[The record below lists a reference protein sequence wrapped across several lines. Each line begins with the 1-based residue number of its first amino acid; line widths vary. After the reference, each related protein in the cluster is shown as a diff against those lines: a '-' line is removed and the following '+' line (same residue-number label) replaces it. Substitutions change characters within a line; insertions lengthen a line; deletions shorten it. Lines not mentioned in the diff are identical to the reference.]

1 MKLLEP
7 KYRRLMRALAIPA
20 ILIFVL
26 SVIAMV
32 TGRMALSYEGIA
44 ADDAGRLYLGRGGK
58 IEVYEAGQKVS
69 AITPHVD
76 KSFLFTVRDGQL
88 LLSTGKT
95 VVTLDL
101 QGNEVEQQADED
113 GALYKE
119 LKAQR
124 RSFTAA
130 DGTVYTL
137 RHEMLAAQVVTD
149 SGSVVFSEPGWANV
163 LKPLLALAGLYVI
176 FAAGSLCH
184 AGGHR
189 PSGSGVKNGRF
200 FCRHVLT
207 KTYLCAMMTLQ
218 SKGCWCKPAEIQ
230 RIAAVIP
237 RT

>member
-1 MKLLEP
+1 
-7 KYRRLMRALAIPA
+7 
-20 ILIFVL
+20 
-26 SVIAMV
+26 MV

-69 AITPHVD
+69 TITPHVD

-88 LLSTGKT
+88 LLSTGKN
-95 VVTLDL
+95 VAALDL

-149 SGSVVFSEPGWANV
+149 SGSVVFHEPGWANV

-176 FAAGSLCH
+176 FAAGYIALDRF
-184 AGGHR
+184 ATLEATGHLDQ
-189 PSGSGVKNGRF
+189 V
-200 FCRHVLT
+200 
-207 KTYLCAMMTLQ
+207 
-218 SKGCWCKPAEIQ
+218 
-230 RIAAVIP
+230 
-237 RT
+237 

>member
-1 MKLLEP
+1 
-7 KYRRLMRALAIPA
+7 
-20 ILIFVL
+20 
-26 SVIAMV
+26 MV

-76 KSFLFTVRDGQL
+76 KSFLFTVREGQL

-101 QGNEVEQQADED
+101 QGNEVEQQTDED

-124 RSFTAA
+124 RSFAAA
-130 DGTVYTL
+130 DGTAYTL

-149 SGSVVFSEPGWANV
+149 SGSVVFHEPGWANV

-176 FAAGSLCH
+176 FAAGYIVLDRF
-184 AGGHR
+184 ATLEATGHLDQ
-189 PSGSGVKNGRF
+189 V
-200 FCRHVLT
+200 
-207 KTYLCAMMTLQ
+207 
-218 SKGCWCKPAEIQ
+218 
-230 RIAAVIP
+230 
-237 RT
+237 

>member
-20 ILIFVL
+20 ILIFLL

-69 AITPHVD
+69 TITPHVD

-95 VVTLDL
+95 V
-101 QGNEVEQQADED
+101 A
-113 GALYKE
+113 ALE

-137 RHEMLAAQVVTD
+137 RHEILAAQVVTD
-149 SGSVVFSEPGWANV
+149 SGSVVFSEPGWANI

-176 FAAGSLCH
+176 FAAGYIALDRF
-184 AGGHR
+184 ATLEATGHLDQ
-189 PSGSGVKNGRF
+189 V
-200 FCRHVLT
+200 
-207 KTYLCAMMTLQ
+207 
-218 SKGCWCKPAEIQ
+218 
-230 RIAAVIP
+230 
-237 RT
+237 